1 MDLNVK
7 VNAPLLEQLYGD
19 LISPSANIIGNNL
32 AKICEATF
40 NIFPIAK
47 IHLCN
52 CSKKVLEILS
62 NKINNI
68 REENLQIPDTNLFM
82 KSIECLQYRDDKD
95 LITQMFINLITNEC
109 DKTKAEKVHPALI
122 EILNKMSKEEAMYL
136 YKNRDILSSGCCGS
150 PIMCYNDLDSGET
163 VQNLVNSEEFK
174 VLSNLSSY
182 GLLSNQVATK
192 MEPSFTDEQLQFPF
206 IRNNLLFL
214 LLECLPDNLETK

>member
-1 MDLNVK
+1 MYLVGKKLLCNASPKVRETLFNRLNNVK
-7 VNAPLLEQLYGD
+7 NEG
-19 LISPSANIIGNNL
+19 
-32 AKICEATF
+32 
-40 NIFPIAK
+40 
-47 IHLCN
+47 
-52 CSKKVLEILS
+52 
-62 NKINNI
+62 
-68 REENLQIPDTNLFM
+68 NLQIPDTHLFM

-136 YKNRDILSSGCCGS
+136 YKNRDMLLSGCCGS
-150 PIMCYNDLDSGET
+150 SIMCCNDIDSGET